1 MMMKAV
7 HTRDAQLFLTYFYLE
22 IYYIYH
28 KKI

>member
-7 HTRDAQLFLTYFYLE
+7 HTRDAQLFLTSFCLE